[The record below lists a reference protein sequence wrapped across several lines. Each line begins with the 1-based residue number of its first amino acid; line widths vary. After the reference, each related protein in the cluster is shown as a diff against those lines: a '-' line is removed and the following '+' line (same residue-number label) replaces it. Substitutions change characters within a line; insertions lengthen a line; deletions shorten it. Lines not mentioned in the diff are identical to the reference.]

1 MNVYLTPY
9 IQLRR
14 KKERKRERNREKG
27 QEEEMEKIKLESDK
41 VRTMAFK
48 FIFTPLSTTVSLS
61 Y

>member
-14 KKERKRERNREKG
+14 KKERKRKRNREKG
-27 QEEEMEKIKLESDK
+27 QEEEMEKFKLESDK
-41 VRTMAFK
+41 VRTIAFK
-48 FIFTPLSTTVSLS
+48 LIFTALSTTVSLS